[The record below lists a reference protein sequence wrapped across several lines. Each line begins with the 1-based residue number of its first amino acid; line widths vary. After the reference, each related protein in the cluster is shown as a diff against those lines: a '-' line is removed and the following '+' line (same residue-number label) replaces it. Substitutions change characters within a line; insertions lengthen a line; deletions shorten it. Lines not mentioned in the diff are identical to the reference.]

1 MKFRSNN
8 CVRLHLPDLKK
19 AEAFYTGVLGFRLT
33 QKTPDGLEYDTGRFL
48 LCISRDDQPLPP
60 IPSFTVISTKAAKE
74 HLLANGCE
82 IVRDQASSL
91 YFRDPFGM
99 IYDLIED

>member
-8 CVRLHLPDLKK
+8 CVRVHLPDLKK
-19 AEAFYTGVLGFRLT
+19 AEAFFSGVLGFRLT
-33 QKTPDGLEYDTGRFL
+33 DKSTTQLEYDTGRFL
-48 LCISRDDQPLPP
+48 LCINKSEQPLSA
-60 IPSFTVISTKAAKE
+60 IPSFTVINAQAAKE

-82 IVRDQASSL
+82 IVEDRGNSL

-99 IYDLIED
+99 VYDVIED